1 MLKSPRRHLSKIN
14 SKFRVILDYSL
25 VAFAH
30 PALMK
35 EAAKTV
41 LHRKSRQ
48 LASDLQAVNIEKD
61 TTAKTGPVD
70 PKYILDMLGKD
81 TGVLVLYKDDE
92 NIHIGLPDT
101 DFLSSLVKLKL
112 SVASG
117 NITYNNKVIRLSSSS
132 ERRAALTSPYVIF
145 SFLGPALREVKLRIE
160 CYALRTDGVWISGNA
175 NNRSARA
182 LYSDVLLTPGLHSL
196 AEILPAMTID
206 TRGAEMPVDV
216 VYTWV
221 NHQDTAWASAYQKY
235 KSATDSETVSD
246 FETHISDDAKAI
258 SRFHSIDELRFSLR
272 SVAKNMPWIRKIH
285 VFTNCQVPNWLKN
298 DHPGICWV
306 DHSAV
311 IPEEYLPTFS
321 SHVIESYLHH
331 IPDLAQQFIYLNDDV
346 FISKKLDKD
355 FFFHPNGLSRSFLES
370 YGMVSGTVR
379 IGDPDYLNA
388 SRNSSRLI
396 TEAFGV
402 VPTRLHQHTAFALRR
417 DVLKEIE
424 ERWPIAFHTF
434 RKNRFRMPTDI
445 NLTSFLYHH
454 YAINTEKAVDAKI
467 NIALI
472 KQLDVRWKNRLA
484 KIPSQNVETICIN
497 EGGSGTPS
505 WDWHACVMEFLTET
519 YPIKAK
525 WEK

>member
-1 MLKSPRRHLSKIN
+1 MLESPRRQLSKIK
-14 SKFRVILDYSL
+14 SKFLVILDYSL
-25 VAFAH
+25 VAFTH
-30 PALMK
+30 PALLR

-41 LHRKSRQ
+41 VHRKSRQ
-48 LASDLQAVNIEKD
+48 LASDLRAINTKNNTI
-61 TTAKTGPVD
+61 AKTGPVE
-70 PKYILDMLGKD
+70 PKYVLDLLGKD
-81 TGVLVLYKDDE
+81 TGVLVLHKDDE

-101 DFLSSLVKLKL
+101 NFLSSLVKLKL

-117 NITYNNKVIRLSSSS
+117 KISYDNKVIRLLSSN
-132 ERRAALTSPYVIF
+132 ERKEALTSPYVIF
-145 SFLGPALREVKLRIE
+145 SFLGPALQEVKLRIE
-160 CYALRTDGVWISGNA
+160 CYALRADGVWISGNA
-175 NNRSARA
+175 SNRSARA

-196 AEILPAMTID
+196 EEILPAMTID
-206 TRGAEMPVDV
+206 MRAAEMPVDV

-221 NHQDTAWASAYQKY
+221 NHQDTEWASVYQKY
-235 KSATDSETVSD
+235 KSATDSEKVSNV
-246 FETHISDDAKAI
+246 ETHISDDAKAI

-311 IPEEYLPTFS
+311 IPKEYLPTFS

-331 IPDLAQQFIYLNDDV
+331 IPDLSQQFIYLNDDV
-346 FISKKLDKD
+346 FISKKLEKD

-388 SRNSSRLI
+388 SRNSARLI
-396 TEAFGV
+396 EEAFGI
-402 VPTRLHQHTAFALRR
+402 VPTRLHKHTAFALRR

-424 ERWPIAFHTF
+424 ERWLIAFDSF
-434 RKNRFRMPTDI
+434 RKNRFRMPNDL

-454 YAINTEKAVDAKI
+454 YAIITEKAIDTNI

-497 EGGSGTPS
+497 EGGSGAPS
-505 WDWHACVMEFLTET
+505 WDWHACVMEFLMET
-519 YPIKAK
+519 YPIKAE

>member
-1 MLKSPRRHLSKIN
+1 MLKSPRRHFFNIN
-14 SKFRVILDYSL
+14 SKLRVILDYSL
-25 VAFAH
+25 VAIAH
-30 PALMK
+30 PTLMR
-35 EAAKTV
+35 EAAKTI

-48 LASDLQAVNIEKD
+48 IASDLKAINHEKN
-61 TTAKTGPVD
+61 TIAKTGPVESE
-70 PKYILDMLGKD
+70 YVLNILGKD
-81 TGVLVLYKDDE
+81 TGVLLLHKDDE
-92 NIHIGLPDT
+92 NIHIGIPDT

-117 NITYNNKVIRLSSSS
+117 RMTYNNKAIRLSSSS
-132 ERRAALTSPYVIF
+132 ERKAALASPYIDF
-145 SFLGPALREVKLRIE
+145 SFLGPSLREIKLRIE
-160 CYALRTDGVWISGNA
+160 CYSLRVDGVWISGNA
-175 NNRSARA
+175 TNRSARA
-182 LYSDVLLTPGLHSL
+182 LYSDVLLIPGLHSL
-196 AEILPAMTID
+196 PEILPAKTID
-206 TRGAEMPVDV
+206 IRAAETPVDV

-221 NHQDTAWASAYQKY
+221 NHQDAAWANAYQKY
-235 KSATDSETVSD
+235 KSATYSEKITD
-246 FETHISDDAKAI
+246 FDTHVSDDAKAI

-272 SVAKNMPWIRKIH
+272 SVSKNMPWIRKIH
-285 VFTNCQVPNWLKN
+285 VFTNCQVPSWLKN
-298 DHPGICWV
+298 DHPGVCWV

-311 IPEEYLPTFS
+311 IPKEYLPTFS

-346 FISKKLDKD
+346 FIAKKLDKD
-355 FFFHPNGLSRSFLES
+355 FFFHSNGISRSFLES
-370 YGMVSGTVR
+370 YGMVSGVVR

-388 SRNSSRLI
+388 SRNSSKLI
-396 TEAFGV
+396 MEAFGV
-402 VPTRLHQHTAFALRR
+402 VPTRLHQHTAFALRK

-424 ERWPIAFHTF
+424 ERWAVAFHTF
-434 RKNRFRMPTDI
+434 RRNRFRSPTDI

-454 YAINTEKAVDAKI
+454 YAINAGKAIDEKI
-467 NIALI
+467 NIALV

-505 WDWHACVMEFLTET
+505 WDWHACVTEFLTES